1 MPSASPHQAKTFGIN
16 NMKLKLMNRFPK
28 NGAVGSIH
36 LEFKRCG
43 KPNCRCT
50 NGLPHGPY
58 MYRRWREN
66 GRQRRQH
73 IPMHKLA
80 ETLIAVECARAERET
95 FACLKKELRDVD

>member
-1 MPSASPHQAKTFGIN
+1 MSKTSKFDN
-16 NMKLKLMNRFPK
+16 TFPK
-28 NGAVGSIH
+28 MSAAGSLH

-43 KPNCRCT
+43 KPNCRCN

-58 MYRRWREN
+58 VYRRWREN

-80 ETLIAVECARAERET
+80 DTLIEVERARAERET
-95 FACLKKELRDVD
+95 FAALKQELCNAD